1 MIKPDVILL
10 VFGTITRVMFIGYMD
25 EKIITSHKLNILTMC
40 AHIPARAPTAIHTL
54 YTILYVQGLLMV

>member
-40 AHIPARAPTAIHTL
+40 APTAIHTL